1 MHLNKRNRGYILL
14 EVVIL
19 LNVISLFIILNS
31 KIIIEN
37 VTKANLY
44 QINDD
49 ILTLSLDENNL
60 INEAI
65 IDINN
70 NEEIYK
76 NLIDSDQSNK
86 VNYLY
91 EYSKDSN
98 FNIYINQGK
107 IFLVR
112 KSKSRDL
119 YRVMIPKVKKRGN
132 EEEIIIIPTSYIVYN
147 LNFEEDL

>member
-1 MHLNKRNRGYILL
+1 MYLDKRNRGYILL
-14 EVVIL
+14 EVLIL

-31 KIIIEN
+31 KIIVEN

-70 NEEIYK
+70 NEEVYK
-76 NLIDSDQSNK
+76 NLIDSNK
-86 VNYLY
+86 VTEVNYLY
-91 EYSKDSN
+91 KYSRDSN
-98 FNIYINQGK
+98 LSIYIKEGK

-112 KSKSRDL
+112 KSKNGNL
-119 YRVMIPKVKKRGN
+119 YRTMISKVKKRGD

-147 LNFEEDL
+147 LNI

>member
-1 MHLNKRNRGYILL
+1 MHLDKRNRGYILL
-14 EVVIL
+14 EVLIL

-31 KIIIEN
+31 KIIVEN

-44 QINDD
+44 EINDD

-70 NEEIYK
+70 NEEVYK
-76 NLIDSDQSNK
+76 NLIDSNK
-86 VNYLY
+86 VTEVNYLY
-91 EYSKDSN
+91 KYSQDSN
-98 FNIYINQGK
+98 LNIRIKEGK

-112 KSKSRDL
+112 KSKRGNL
-119 YRVMIPKVKKRGN
+119 YRTMISKVKKKGD

-147 LNFEEDL
+147 LNI

>member
-1 MHLNKRNRGYILL
+1 MYLDKRNRGYILL
-14 EVVIL
+14 EVLIL

-31 KIIIEN
+31 KIIVEN

-44 QINDD
+44 QINED
-49 ILTLSLDENNL
+49 ILTLSLDENKL

-70 NEEIYK
+70 NEEVYK
-76 NLIDSDQSNK
+76 NLIDSNK
-86 VNYLY
+86 VTEVNYLY
-91 EYSKDSN
+91 KYSQDSN
-98 FNIYINQGK
+98 LNIHIKEGK

-112 KSKSRDL
+112 KSKRGNL
-119 YRVMIPKVKKRGN
+119 YRTMISKVKKKGD

-147 LNFEEDL
+147 LNI